1 MNNVL
6 GERIRKLR
14 ERDGLSQKTLANKLG
29 ITQQAVAKWE
39 GGKAEPDT
47 TMILNIANIFDVST
61 DYLLGGTDNP
71 QHKIVAKEDLPAE
84 LAEYADYI
92 KILKDFDVDDISPE
106 ELKELIDLAKRLKG
120 KG

>member
-1 MNNVL
+1 MDRGLRQEDVGQIVHVGKSTVSQWENNIHMPDIETV
-6 GERIRKLR
+6 RKIA
-14 ERDGLSQKTLANKLG
+14 DF
-29 ITQQAVAKWE
+29 
-39 GGKAEPDT
+39 
-47 TMILNIANIFDVST
+47 LNVST
-61 DYLLGGTDNP
+61 DFLLGRVDDP
-71 QHKIVAKEDLPAE
+71 DVKIIPKEDLPAE